1 MYERFIEVF
10 DFDQKRGKA
19 IAEHIK
25 VALKNFT
32 LDIDLCRGQS
42 FDNASNMSG
51 KFKGV
56 KTRILKEIPQAYFS
70 SCSAHTLNLC
80 GVHAMETSVEVKT
93 FFGTVMSK
101 NCINCLHRV
110 HQGGQQNTA
119 NISLHSISTTR
130 WSARIDAIRPLVMRC
145 SNILEAL
152 ENIDE

>member
-10 DFDQKRGKA
+10 DFDKKTGES

-70 SCSAHTLNLC
+70 SCSAHSLNLC
-80 GVHAMETSVEVKT
+80 VVHAMETSVEVKT

-110 HQGGQQNTA
+110 HQGGQLYKTLQIFLCILLPPPDGVQGLMPFA
-119 NISLHSISTTR
+119 
-130 WSARIDAIRPLVMRC
+130 PL
-145 SNILEAL
+145 L
-152 ENIDE
+152 